1 MTEALIYILKW
12 AVTLAVLHSVYGLLM
27 RRETFHTLN
36 RAMLLTILAA
46 AMLLPLC
53 RIQTETASPITEVT
67 ASMEEFI
74 IDNAYTTQVQPSDSA
89 PAAPELALWPRLAAV
104 VYVAGAA
111 VCWLVYLRSLVAL
124 WLLIARSRRIRTV
137 KMPHGVRVVV
147 SSHTSVACSWMNWI
161 ILPEG
166 LDGEKLRTVLTHE
179 MSHVRLGHSWDMLL
193 SEFTART
200 LWFLPSA
207 WMLRKDLRNVHEYQ
221 ADSRVLASGV
231 DSDRYLNLL
240 ISTATA
246 GTGHSPANSFNQSP
260 LKKRLYMMCRKP
272 STKAAALK
280 AVYILPLLTVAI
292 VAFARPAIVSDIK
305 QELATEEAAAPL
317 LSPKALTEAVVEAAL
332 PETEAEAPAEA
343 AVTAEPD
350 ATAIPAETDA
360 VTTVESRLTHAL
372 DSITSSMKMRK
383 IGMAAYV
390 KSNKRTGRQDT
401 FRICE
406 LYVDGKLAMRFTN
419 NRETYATDGNR
430 RYVLTPLY
438 AFEIS
443 TDSRR
448 GYTFK
453 RYEVKRRDMARQT
466 SSEAKAATDDGLP
479 EISNL
484 EIAPM
489 TESEYRFMSNKF
501 WIEQHPNETHLIILK
516 LIKSNRQ
523 KVVIDGV
530 SRYIMDMDTYDRY
543 MCRGIKGFGKKE
555 LAGYVVGHNGDVVK
569 FTLVFPPLDKS
580 VKRISIHKK
589 NGNTGN
595 VYNLKD
601 VTRRPAK
608 IIR

>member
-74 IDNAYTTQVQPSDSA
+74 IDNAYTTQVQTADSA
-89 PAAPELALWPRLAAV
+89 TAAPELALWPRLAAV

-147 SSHTSVACSWMNWI
+147 SSRTSVACSWMNWI

-240 ISTATA
+240 INTATA
-246 GTGHSPANSFNQSP
+246 GTSHSPANSFNQSP

-317 LSPKALTEAVVEAAL
+317 LSPKALTEAVAEAAL

-343 AVTAEPD
+343 AVTAEPE

-390 KSNKRTGRQDT
+390 KINKRTGRQDT

-438 AFEIS
+438 TFEIS

-448 GYTFK
+448 GYTFR

-479 EISNL
+479 EL
-484 EIAPM
+484 RDLDTAPI
-489 TESEYRFMSNKF
+489 TASEYRRMRNKF
-501 WIEQHPNETHLIILK
+501 WIEQHADETHFIMLK
-516 LIKSNRQ
+516 LIGSDRQ
-523 KVVIDGV
+523 RLVLDGV
-530 SRYIMDMDTYDRY
+530 SRYIMDLDTGDRY

-555 LAGYVVGHNGDVVK
+555 LKGYVVGHNGDVVK
-569 FTLVFPPLDKS
+569 FTLVFPPLDKA
-580 VKRISIHKK
+580 VKRITIRKK
-589 NGNTGN
+589 DDNAGY
-595 VYNLKD
+595 VYKLKD
-601 VTRRPAK
+601 VTRQPAR